1 MNQQMITYLWQK
13 FVRQSFFEKYLLCP
27 YTLTYHLR
35 CDSMGKHGIQTQLN
49 DLRNIQNQCIQIINK
64 KLATSD
70 ITGQYEKLR
79 ILKLDQL
86 VKLHLC
92 KLCHMISHDQLPVPI
107 HRMFEAKGGKKSH
120 HYPTRRKHIPNIQSH
135 SSEIFNKSF
144 MCRSL
149 MEYNLLP
156 QHLRINVPYRHF
168 ILNYKAM
175 LNNNF
180 QAQQCPC

>member
-1 MNQQMITYLWQK
+1 MYA
-13 FVRQSFFEKYLLCP
+13 
-27 YTLTYHLR
+27 LTAWG
-35 CDSMGKHGIQTQLN
+35 SMVSKAQLN
-49 DLRNIQNQCIQIINK
+49 DLEKIQNQCIRIINK
-64 KLATSD
+64 ESATSD

-92 KLCHMISHDQLPVPI
+92 KLGHIISHDQLPIPI
-107 HRMFEAKGGKKSH
+107 HRMFKARGGKKSH
-120 HYPTRRKHIPNIQSH
+120 HYPTRRKPIPNIQTH

-156 QHLRINVPYRHF
+156 QHLRTNVPYQRF
-168 ILNYKAM
+168 VSNYKAM
-175 LNNNF
+175 LNTNF
-180 QAQQCPC
+180 QA

>member
-1 MNQQMITYLWQK
+1 MLDKHSLKNIYYAHIHSHITYA
-13 FVRQSFFEKYLLCP
+13 
-27 YTLTYHLR
+27 LTAWG
-35 CDSMGKHGIQTQLN
+35 SMVSKAQLN
-49 DLRNIQNQCIQIINK
+49 DLEKIQNQCIRIINK
-64 KLATSD
+64 ESATSD

-92 KLCHMISHDQLPVPI
+92 KLGHMISHDQLPIPI
-107 HRMFEAKGGKKSH
+107 HRMFKARGGKKSH
-120 HYPTRRKHIPNIQSH
+120 HYPTRRKHIPNIQTH

-156 QHLRINVPYRHF
+156 QHLRTNVPYQRF
-168 ILNYKAM
+168 VLNYKAM
-175 LNNNF
+175 LNTNF
-180 QAQQCPC
+180 QA